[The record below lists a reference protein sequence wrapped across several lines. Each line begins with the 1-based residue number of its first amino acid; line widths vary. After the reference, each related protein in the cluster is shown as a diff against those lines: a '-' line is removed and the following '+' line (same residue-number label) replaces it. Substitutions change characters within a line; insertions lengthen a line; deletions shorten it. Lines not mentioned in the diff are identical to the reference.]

1 MRPAGYGWQVQL
13 RWSERKRDVAD
24 VVMALA
30 IALEAQYEAWTA
42 PLFPASGASS
52 PHVAGPRAQLAAS
65 YLVVS
70 LVLVARRRYPV
81 GVLVTMIAA
90 AVVPMIA
97 SGTSQGFGQVLPF
110 GLAIYT
116 VGAHCPRRTSLRCLG
131 LLLAFI
137 VLGQALDPDVDRP
150 TDTLGALPFAVLLL
164 LLPWLGGMYIRTRRL
179 YVAELHARAERAEAE
194 REQRARAA
202 VAAEQA
208 RIARELHDAVAHAIS
223 VMVVQ
228 AEAAEEMLGHDPERA
243 RLPIQRIQSVGRS
256 GLDEMRRLL
265 GVLRRDEA
273 AALAPQ
279 PGLSGIGALADEIR
293 AVGLSV
299 DVAVEGVPRALPT
312 GVEIS
317 AYRIVQE
324 ALTNALKHAR
334 ASRVVVRIAYGN
346 RLELDVV
353 DDGVGAGASPTGGH
367 GIIGMRERVALY
379 GGTLDVGPLSGS
391 GFRVRATFPIEAAK

>member
-1 MRPAGYGWQVQL
+1 VQL
-13 RWSERKRDVAD
+13 RWSERKQDVAD
-24 VVMALA
+24 VVMAIA
-30 IALEAQYEAWTA
+30 IALEGQYEAWTA
-42 PLFPASGASS
+42 PLFPASGAAS
-52 PHVAGPRAQLAAS
+52 PHVVGPRAQLAAS

-81 GVLVTMIAA
+81 GVLATMIAA
-90 AVVPMIA
+90 AAVPVIA

-116 VGAHCPRRTSLRCLG
+116 IGAHCPRRTSLRCLVA
-131 LLLAFI
+131 LLAFI
-137 VLGQALDPDVDRP
+137 VLGQVLDPSVDKA
-150 TDTLGALPFAVLLL
+150 TDTLGALPFLILLL
-164 LLPWLGGMYIRTRRL
+164 LLPWVAGMYIRTRRL
-179 YVAELHARAERAEAE
+179 YVAELRARAERAEAE
-194 REQRARAA
+194 REERARAA
-202 VAAEQA
+202 VAEEQA

-228 AEAAEEMLGHDPERA
+228 AEAAEEMLSRDPERA

-265 GVLRRDEA
+265 GVLRRDES

-279 PGLSGIGALADEIR
+279 PSLSGIGALADEIR
-293 AVGLSV
+293 AVGLPV
-299 DVAVEGVPRALPT
+299 DVAFDGVPRPLST
-312 GVEIS
+312 GIEIS

-334 ASRVVVRIAYGN
+334 ASRVAVRIAYGS

-353 DDGVGAGASPTGGH
+353 DDGVGAGAPSTGGH
-367 GIIGMRERVALY
+367 GIVGMRERVALY
-379 GGTLDVGPLSGS
+379 GGTLDVGPMAGK
-391 GFRVRATFPIEAAK
+391 GFRVRATFPLEAPA